1 MNLAL
6 AFAQS
11 ARSDLSKTALFW
23 GDVRF
28 SYGQFWEQTLCIA
41 ERLQSKYGV
50 RRGDRVGLWLR
61 NCPEFVPA
69 LFGIW
74 QAGAVAV
81 PINNFLKPAEVL
93 FILADAGIDIVILD
107 ESLKDGFVKVVSE
120 RPGLK
125 ALFVESMAG
134 QPAPKDGPGADMEA
148 GELAVIVYTSG
159 TTGHPKGAMLSHG
172 NLLANVESC
181 RQMLKAVGEDRFVV
195 LLPMFHSFM
204 FTVGVLL
211 PMLIG
216 GSIVLIKTLHPP
228 KSIIMEIIQHRATL
242 LPAVPQF
249 FRALAHAQGQ
259 VQLPLRLC
267 ISGGAPLPAETLRE
281 FTARFPMPL
290 LEGYGLSE
298 ASPVVSFTPIRG
310 PWKAGSIGVPI
321 LGA

>member
-41 ERLQSKYGV
+41 ERLRSSFGV
-50 RRGDRVGLWLR
+50 RRGDRVGLWLK

-93 FILADAGIDIVILD
+93 FILADAGIDIVVLD
-107 ESLKDGFVKVVSE
+107 ESLKEVFAKVESE

-125 ALFVESMAG
+125 ALFVDSMAG
-134 QPAPKDGPGADMEA
+134 QPAAKDEPRADMTP
-148 GELAVIVYTSG
+148 GDLAVIIYTSG

-181 RQMLKAVGEDRFVV
+181 RTCWRRWGRTASSCCCR
-195 LLPMFHSFM
+195 
-204 FTVGVLL
+204 
-211 PMLIG
+211 
-216 GSIVLIKTLHPP
+216 
-228 KSIIMEIIQHRATL
+228 
-242 LPAVPQF
+242 
-249 FRALAHAQGQ
+249 
-259 VQLPLRLC
+259 C
-267 ISGGAPLPAETLRE
+267 
-281 FTARFPMPL
+281 FTA
-290 LEGYGLSE
+290 SC
-298 ASPVVSFTPIRG
+298 
-310 PWKAGSIGVPI
+310 
-321 LGA
+321 